1 VRLKS
6 ETDRKR
12 QKKPEKTKKNTLD
25 QLLQIIKM
33 PDISMEE
40 PLLS

>member
-1 VRLKS
+1 MDQKM
-6 ETDRKR
+6 E
-12 QKKPEKTKKNTLD
+12 KKPEKTGENILD
-25 QLLQIIKM
+25 QLHQFIKM